1 MIKREE
7 VVKALQEKNYAAL
20 SEAARAGRGIFR
32 VLISLTYDKKS
43 VISWRAIEAVGLV
56 AGHMAARD
64 PDAVRNLAQRLLWM
78 MRDESG
84 NNPWSVPEMLGEI
97 VRNSAGLLADLPP
110 IIESFHDEEMLR
122 PGVLRALERIAGSRP
137 DLVTTSLAFVEMYL
151 NDSNPS
157 VRTYAVMLGGRL
169 HLTELLRATEL
180 LMKDDSSVTLY
191 EGGDLV
197 ATTVGEKASE
207 AVILLRNK

>member
-1 MIKREE
+1 MLKKEG

-20 SEAARAGRGIFR
+20 GEAARTGRGIFR
-32 VLISLTYDKKS
+32 VLISLSYDKKS
-43 VISWRAIEAVGLV
+43 VISWRAIEAVGLA

-64 PDAVRNLAQRLLWM
+64 PEAVRNLAQRLLWM

-97 VRNSAGLLADLPP
+97 VINSAGLLADLPP
-110 IIESFHDEEMLR
+110 IIASFHDEEMLR
-122 PGVLRALERIAGSRP
+122 PGVLRALVRIAGSRP
-137 DLVTTSLAFVEMYL
+137 DLVTASFALVEMYL
-151 NDSNPS
+151 NDSNPA

-169 HLTELLRATEL
+169 HLTELLRAIEPLT
-180 LMKDDSSVTLY
+180 KDDSAVTVY